1 MPLLS
6 DAQLNISIGW
16 RFTGNLMEPEENE
29 FSIEE
34 DKTPRAGPPPSAQD
48 ITPRS
53 YSTGLK
59 QGEQPMAVVAD
70 SLVGEILDNKYGI
83 VKRLGIGGMSVV
95 YQARDLSLGRNV
107 AIKMMPLQ
115 SGHSTQDLPRF
126 QQEAQTISRLKHHNL
141 VTVFEFSVN
150 HIPPYLVMEYI
161 EGKSLAEVLASE
173 GPFGLERG
181 INVLRQVCSALS
193 HAHEN
198 GVVHRDLKPAN
209 ILLQKT
215 PTGEEVVKIVDFGIA
230 KIVQQDN
237 AEAQNF
243 TRSGEILGSPLY
255 MSPEQCQGKKLDHR
269 SDIYS
274 MGCVLYAMFVGSPPF
289 QGPTAFETIQMHM
302 HEQPDS
308 ISSRRRDLAYALELD
323 AVLFKAMAKEP
334 SLRYQTVMELDETL
348 SKIGSEED
356 MVGFGALK
364 QMIDL
369 GFSRAAAKKSRGM
382 SVKLF
387 WLVTV
392 ISVGIG
398 CLGLWHALDRYFA
411 EDSVKSWPEMD
422 YNGQQAFDTGD
433 YSRAGAFFTLALKQ
447 AQRSNNNTRITTSLE
462 ELMDLN
468 QVLGNPEKVMEYA
481 GQHEN
486 SPEETQIG
494 LRTYRIVQIAQSALA
509 EIEKGMAALPPSGPE
524 RAKQEIKLQRK
535 LAVVLGD
542 CRQLLV
548 RKTDN
553 HQFTIIHGPN
563 AMRCQEILITVRK
576 VCKQLTGEQH
586 PLYGRVL
593 HTLALAY
600 LATSQPDLAEKS
612 FEAAEKLL
620 KDSPA
625 VSPLERADYLSDAAH
640 FFQLHGN
647 SDKAILA
654 LQKELELAGGAESN
668 SNIAGQICFQLAELY
683 SGKGDSEQAKKYAQ
697 LSQDI
702 LEKTQDKEVKIT
714 QAFLRTYM
722 KDYSS
727 ALQPALDSLKESEKK
742 EVKDYWEITSLLS
755 VISACY
761 GNDPATAHKAIP
773 LLKRAAAINTRCG
786 EPFAYVRRLQRLA
799 KVYAA
804 CGMVQDEVK
813 TYEETVKSAVNLFGS
828 RSPAL
833 ATLYKDMALAQLK
846 SGDKDGAERSLNNTV
861 AILERGSAASQQ
873 MKEAL
878 ETLASVVRQLGRAKD
893 ADALQA
899 RASSIKAARAPEGQ
913 ESSPEEKD
921 LPN

>member
-1 MPLLS
+1 
-6 DAQLNISIGW
+6 
-16 RFTGNLMEPEENE
+16 MEPEDKE

-53 YSTGLK
+53 SSTGLK
-59 QGEQPMAVVAD
+59 QNEQPLAAVAD

-126 QQEAQTISRLKHHNL
+126 QQEAQTISRLKHPNL

-161 EGKSLAEVLASE
+161 EGKSLAEVLAAE

-181 INVLRQVCSALS
+181 INVLRQVCSALA
-193 HAHEN
+193 HAHES

-215 PTGEEVVKIVDFGIA
+215 ATGEEIVKIVDFGIA

-237 AEAQNF
+237 TEAQNF

-308 ISSRRRDLAYALELD
+308 ISSRRQDLPYALELD
-323 AVLFKAMAKEP
+323 SVLYKAMAKEP
-334 SLRYQTVMELDETL
+334 SLRYQTVGELDDTL
-348 SKIGSEED
+348 SKIGSEDE

-387 WLVTV
+387 WLVT
-392 ISVGIG
+392 IFSVGIG
-398 CLGLWHALDRYFA
+398 CFGLWHALDRYFA
-411 EDSVKSWPEMD
+411 EDSVKSWPTMD
-422 YNGQQAFDTGD
+422 YNGQEAFDTGD

-447 AQRSNNNTRITTSLE
+447 AQRSNSNTRIATSLE
-462 ELMDLN
+462 ELIDLN
-468 QVLGNPEKVMEYA
+468 QVLGKSDKAAEYA
-481 GQHEN
+481 AQHEN

-509 EIEKGMAALPPSGPE
+509 DIEKEMAVLPPSGPE
-524 RAKQEIKLQRK
+524 RTKKVLKLQRK

-548 RKTDN
+548 RKTDS

-563 AMRCQEILITVRK
+563 AMRCQEILIAARK
-576 VCKQLTGEQH
+576 VCKELAGEDH
-586 PLYGRVL
+586 ALYGRVL

-620 KDSPA
+620 KNSPT

-647 SDKAILA
+647 SEKAILA

-668 SNIAGQICFQLAELY
+668 SLIAGSICFQIAELY
-683 SGKGDSEQAKKYAQ
+683 NGKGDSEQAKKYAQ

-702 LEKTQDKEVKIT
+702 LEKTQDKDMRLT
-714 QAFLRTYM
+714 HAFLRVYM
-722 KDYSS
+722 NDYAG
-727 ALQPALDSLKESEKK
+727 ALQPALEALKESEKK
-742 EVKDYWEITSLLS
+742 EVKDYWEVASLLT
-755 VISACY
+755 IIATCY
-761 GNDPATAHKAIP
+761 GHDPTTAHKAIP
-773 LLKRAAAINTRCG
+773 LIKRAAAINVRCG
-786 EPFAYVRRLQRLA
+786 EPFAYVRRLQKLA
-799 KVYAA
+799 KVYAV

-813 TYEETVKSAVNLFGS
+813 TYELALQNAVNLFGS

-861 AILERGSAASQQ
+861 AILERGSAGSQQ
-873 MKEAL
+873 MKDAL
-878 ETLASVVRQLGRAKD
+878 ETLATVVRQLGRAKE
-893 ADALQA
+893 ADELQA
-899 RASSIKAARAPEGQ
+899 RAATIKPMPTRDAESSIP
-913 ESSPEEKD
+913 
-921 LPN
+921 